1 MRSAVGPIV
10 LATLALAA
18 CSRKTE
24 PAPQPASPPAS
35 AAAAP
40 GAPFSMRDL
49 AAATALDA
57 RLARFSLA
65 AADVQA
71 ALAAQVATPARSQA
85 GKADAG
91 RDAARKLL
99 PEVEAAYAEVETA
112 VAGIGHPGDRLQATA
127 ALAAA
132 KAFAGKLAA
141 AATGDG
147 AAALAELLSARDAF
161 AAAISDYRG
170 ARARWRLDA
179 PGPQGVER
187 DFADARREMERV
199 ESAFGSRTRVA
210 PREEGH
216 EFDPAAARMTGVMA
230 AQRARSAAERLP
242 APLRDPA
249 VRYAAAEE
257 KALDAVTSLAGA
269 PDAERAAISRRYH
282 AAKADALAALAD
294 YFAALASR

>member
-1 MRSAVGPIV
+1 MRTSLT
-10 LATLALAA
+10 LAAALVALAA
-18 CSRKTE
+18 CSKKPE
-24 PAPQPASPPAS
+24 PQPESPPRAPP
-35 AAAAP
+35 AAP
-40 GAPFSMRDL
+40 YSMRDL

-57 RLARFSLA
+57 RLARFSLL

-71 ALAAQVATPARSQA
+71 ALPAPVAAPAKAGA

-91 RDAARKLL
+91 RERARKLL
-99 PEVEAAYAEVETA
+99 PEVDAAYAEVDRA
-112 VAGIGHPGDRLQATA
+112 VAGLSHPGDRLQAMP

-141 AATGDG
+141 AVNGDP
-147 AAALAELLSARDAF
+147 AAALPELFSARDAL
-161 AAAISDYRG
+161 AAAIAQYRG
-170 ARARWRLDA
+170 SRARWRLDA
-179 PGPQGVER
+179 PEPAGVER
-187 DFADARREMERV
+187 DFAEARREMERV

-216 EFDPAAARMTGVMA
+216 EFDPAAARMTGLMA
-230 AQRARSAAERLP
+230 AQRARAAADRLP

-257 KALDAVTSLAGA
+257 KALEAVTGLAQA
-269 PDAERAAISRRYH
+269 EEAERPAISRRYH

-294 YFAALASR
+294 YFAALSAR